1 MEFGEIVINVLIAD
15 DHVIVRNGL
24 RQLFG
29 LMGDINVAGEATN
42 GAEVLEA
49 LRHHEFDLILLDLTM
64 PGISGISLIG
74 HIRALNATLPILVL
88 SMHNELQIAKRVLQA
103 GASGFVTKG
112 SMESILMDAVRRV
125 AAGGRYIDPAIA
137 EQMMFEKSVSGESV
151 PHERLS
157 ERELLIMKLI
167 AKGLAINNIAEELCI
182 SNKTVSTHK
191 ARLMQKMNFQSNA
204 ELVRYTAD
212 HGLIE

>member
-1 MEFGEIVINVLIAD
+1 MINVLIAD

-29 LMGDINVAGEATN
+29 LMGDINVAGEATC

-49 LRHHEFDLILLDLTM
+49 LRRSEFDLILLDLTM
-64 PGISGISLIG
+64 PGISSISLIG
-74 HIRALNATLPILVL
+74 HVRAQSPKLPILVL

-112 SMESILMDAVRRV
+112 SNESVLMDAVRRV
-125 AAGGRYIDPAIA
+125 AAGGRYIDPSIA
-137 EQMMFEKSVSGESV
+137 EQMLFEKTVTGEV
-151 PHERLS
+151 EPHERLS
-157 ERELLIMKLI
+157 ERELHIMKLI
-167 AKGLAINNIAEELCI
+167 GKGLGINQIADELCI

-191 ARLMQKMNFQSNA
+191 ARLIQKMNFQSNA
-204 ELVRYTAD
+204 ELVRYTVD
-212 HGLIE
+212 RGLIE

>member
-1 MEFGEIVINVLIAD
+1 MIRVLIAD

-24 RQLFG
+24 KQLFE
-29 LMGDINVAGEATN
+29 LMGDIVVAGEAVN
-42 GAEVLEA
+42 GAEAMEK
-49 LRHHEFDLILLDLTM
+49 LRKDKYDLILIDLTM
-64 PGISGISLIG
+64 PGVSGVGLIG
-74 HIRALNATLPILVL
+74 QISEQNPELPILVL

-112 SMESILMDAVRRV
+112 SMQDVLMDAVRKV
-125 AAGGRYIDPAIA
+125 SAGGRYIDPSIA
-137 EQMMFEKSVSGESV
+137 ELMMFEKPSQNEAA

-157 ERELLIMKLI
+157 EREMHILKLF
-167 AKGLAINNIAEELCI
+167 AKGLGINEIAEELFI

-204 ELVRYTAD
+204 ELIRYAAD
-212 HGLIE
+212 YNLIE